1 MENYGEDIV
10 TLTMDDGGVVKCTI
24 LGIFEAENESEYV
37 ALLPVEGEDA
47 EEGQVYLYRYSEKED
62 GTPVL
67 ENIID
72 DEEFDIASEAFE
84 EMMEELEFEEDDEEG
99 MSSMIQG
106 LFTPLSSF
114 AFMVFTLLYIPCF
127 AAIGTIKQETNSWKW
142 PLIMSGITLVTAY
155 IVSFLVYNVG
165 LLAGFG

>member
-24 LGIFEAENESEYV
+24 LGIFEAENEAEYV

-84 EMMEELEFEEDDEEG
+84 EMMEELEFEEDDEEEDNE
-99 MSSMIQG
+99 
-106 LFTPLSSF
+106 PLS
-114 AFMVFTLLYIPCF
+114 
-127 AAIGTIKQETNSWKW
+127 
-142 PLIMSGITLVTAY
+142 
-155 IVSFLVYNVG
+155 
-165 LLAGFG
+165 